1 MSCCRALNIWWPV
14 LRNLITGEEREQYNQ
29 SIWCIWFWKIRLSLV
44 KFLTIFNGL
53 KVPTLT
59 SRNWVGISTLF
70 QQLKWDSLN
79 CFLVVDIFDT
89 IYSCVHLLMALVAKF
104 TTKYASFAKYKN
116 NSMLLLKI
124 SFLLNLSTR
133 DIDIHCVAGR
143 RCWKTGPS
151 FTNLNV

>member
-1 MSCCRALNIWWPV
+1 MSCCTALNIQLPAR
-14 LRNLITGEEREQYNQ
+14 RNLITGRGKCEQYNQ

-59 SRNWVGISTLF
+59 SLNWVGISTLF

-116 NSMLLLKI
+116 NSMLLLKV
-124 SFLLNLSTR
+124 SFSLNLSTK
-133 DIDIHCVAGR
+133 DINIHSVAR
-143 RCWKTGPS
+143 RWQTW
-151 FTNLNV
+151 N